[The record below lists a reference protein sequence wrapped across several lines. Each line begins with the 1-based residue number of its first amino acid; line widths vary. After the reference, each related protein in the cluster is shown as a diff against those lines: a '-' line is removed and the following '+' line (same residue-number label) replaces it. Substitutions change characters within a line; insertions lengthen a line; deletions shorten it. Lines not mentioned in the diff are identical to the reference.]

1 MNDTERYESQKKRDR
16 AFVLGT
22 FAVAAVVL
30 VGGVLLASAPTAV
43 ALGLVALTTAY
54 GAHRGALSTGALLV
68 GLLLAA
74 VLGMPVGLALEDTV
88 GGALGLT
95 GLAKRGASVG
105 ISALV
110 ILVVVSA
117 AGSFA
122 ASRLVK
128 RAGWWA
134 PYDKPAGAALGLVE
148 GVFLGLIVLWGAL
161 AIRPVAESRLASRE
175 TRLEADRAAGA
186 AEDSPMNSSERLA
199 SRVLAFTDAIDTSA
213 VGPLATA
220 TNPMADAEVFTL
232 ADDYLDVMRDPV
244 AREHFMQSDAIRRF
258 RDHPA
263 VAEATETLRRDPEV
277 RAVLERGLD
286 REGLRTILESDVVLE
301 ALDGTDLEAELG
313 TLTGDLREAL
323 EEARGMIRD

>member
-1 MNDTERYESQKKRDR
+1 MNSTDRHETQKKRDR
-16 AFVLGT
+16 AFVLATAG
-22 FAVAAVVL
+22 VAAAVIA
-30 VGGVLLASAPTAV
+30 GAAFLASAPTAV

-74 VLGMPVGLALEDTV
+74 VLGVPLGVALEDAV

-105 ISALV
+105 IVALV

-128 RAGWWA
+128 RSGRWA
-134 PYDKPAGAALGLVE
+134 PYDKPVGAALGLVE

-161 AIRPVAESRLASRE
+161 AIRPVAEGRLASRE
-175 TRLEADRAAGA
+175 TRLETDRAAGVQDEA
-186 AEDSPMNSSERLA
+186 PMNTSERLA

-213 VGPLATA
+213 VGPLAAA

-232 ADDYLDVMRDPV
+232 ADDYLEVMRDPV
-244 AREHFMQSDAIRRF
+244 AREHFLQSDAIRRF
-258 RDHPA
+258 REHPA
-263 VAEATETLRRDPEV
+263 VTRATETLRRDPEV

-286 REGLRTILESDVVLE
+286 RGGLRTILESDAVLD
-301 ALDGTDLEAELG
+301 ALDETDVAAEVGPLAD
-313 TLTGDLREAL
+313 DLRAAL
-323 EEARGMIRD
+323 EEARGMIRE